1 MFRPL
6 PLFIGLRYTRG
17 KRRNHFIS
25 FISWMSMVGI
35 ALGVATLITVL
46 SVMNGFDTVIKDRVL
61 GMAPQIRISTFNG
74 VLPHWEALAQ
84 RIAHFPGVIG
94 VAPYVTGQSMMV
106 NLGTTTAAMVTGID
120 PKLEAQVSGIGQMIS
135 KGSLSALKPGSFGIV
150 VGNSL
155 ADNLGLTL
163 GDKVTV
169 VTPEATLTAAGVI
182 PRFKRFTVVGIF
194 SAGSGFGFDDHLGY
208 INLEDAKKL
217 YDIPDITGL
226 RLKITDLYA
235 APRMTQALAKQFSGR
250 YLVSN
255 WTEDF
260 GAFFSAI
267 ALEKNMIFIIL
278 LLIVAVAAF
287 NLVSTLV
294 MVVTDKQADIAIL
307 RTFGASPRTILQIFI
322 VQGAVIGLAGTI
334 LGLIGG
340 VLLASHATGIA
351 NTLQSIFGVQLLS
364 SNLYYVDYLPSKLEL
379 SDVVEICS
387 IAFGLSLLATLY
399 PAWRAS
405 RVQPAEALRYE

>member
-1 MFRPL
+1 
-6 PLFIGLRYTRG
+6 
-17 KRRNHFIS
+17 
-25 FISWMSMVGI
+25 MVGI